1 MADSPVEL
9 IKEKIDI
16 VDFIS
21 GYINLSRAGKNWKG
35 LCPFHKEKTPS
46 FMVSPERQTW
56 HCFGC
61 NLGGDI
67 FTFLMKYENLEFGEA
82 LRVLAEKAGVE
93 LKKVSP
99 QEYKYIGLL
108 YELNELAKKFFISEL
123 ENNKKAFEYILSRG
137 LKPETISEFE
147 IGFAPDLNDGLSIHL
162 INSGYSPDDIIRAG
176 LAIKNEKGRVFD
188 RFRGRIMFP
197 IHNHLGKVVGFTGRI
212 LPEFEKE
219 DVGKYINSP
228 ETPIFKKS
236 KILYGFWKSKN
247 FIREKNSA
255 FLVEGQMDF
264 LASWQAGIKNTV
276 ASSGTALTEDH
287 LSALRK
293 LTDKLIITFDN
304 DKAGQEAGEKAID
317 MALKFD
323 FDVKIVMFQDF
334 KDPAEA
340 ALAGEKNLLN
350 TIEKAM
356 PAPEFYFQ
364 KYLKQEESNWSKDKL
379 KNIQAVL
386 QKLLN
391 IESPVE
397 RNFWIKKL
405 SEITSIDEKVLIEE
419 AQKLIKKVKI
429 VSRVDSKEN
438 NNQIYSKK
446 FNRWELLSQEFIIAL
461 LGKESLNPEIE
472 EKKYLE
478 PNYQKIFELL
488 SKGVKKSEDPSLD
501 EIINLIMLKSGDYLI
516 LNLEE
521 IKKELKKEYLK
532 EKKIELT
539 KKIREAEKQNN
550 EDTIKKYLAELND
563 LLNQK

>member
-1 MADSPVEL
+1 MTDSPVEL

-93 LKKVSP
+93 LKKISP
-99 QEYKYIGLL
+99 QEYKYVGLL

-137 LKPETISEFE
+137 LKPETISDFE
-147 IGFAPDLNDGLSIHL
+147 IGFAPNLNDGLSIHL

-176 LAIKNEKGRVFD
+176 LAIKNEKGRIFD

-264 LASWQAGIKNTV
+264 LASWQAEIKNTV

-304 DKAGQEAGEKAID
+304 DDAGQEAGEKAID

-323 FDVKIVMFQDF
+323 FDVKIVIFQDF

-350 TIEKAM
+350 AIEKAM
-356 PAPEFYFQ
+356 PAPLFYFQ

-379 KNIQAVL
+379 KNIQTVL
-386 QKLLN
+386 HKLLN

-405 SEITSIDEKVLIEE
+405 SEITSIDEKILIEE

-446 FNRWELLSQEFIIAL
+446 FSRWELLSQEFIIAL

-488 SKGVKKSEDPSLD
+488 SRGVKKSEDPSLD

-516 LNLEE
+516 LNLDE

-550 EDTIKKYLAELND
+550 EDAIKKYLAELND

>member
-350 TIEKAM
+350 AIEKAM

-364 KYLKQEESNWSKDKL
+364 KYLKQEKSNWSEDKL

>member
-21 GYINLSRAGKNWKG
+21 SYINLSRAGKNWKG

-162 INSGYSPDDIIRAG
+162 INSGYFTDDIIRAG
-176 LAIKNEKGRVFD
+176 LAIKNEKGRIFD

-323 FDVKIVMFQDF
+323 FDVKIVIFQDF
-334 KDPAEA
+334 KDPAEV

-350 TIEKAM
+350 AIEKAM

-364 KYLKQEESNWSKDKL
+364 KYLKQEKSNWSKDKL

-550 EDTIKKYLAELND
+550 EDAIKKYLAELND

>member
-176 LAIKNEKGRVFD
+176 LAIKNEKGRIFD

-350 TIEKAM
+350 AIEKAM

-364 KYLKQEESNWSKDKL
+364 KYLKQEKSNWSKDKL

-550 EDTIKKYLAELND
+550 EDAIKKYLAELND

>member
-350 TIEKAM
+350 AIEKAM

-379 KNIQAVL
+379 KNIQTVL

-550 EDTIKKYLAELND
+550 EDAIKKHLAELND

>member
-176 LAIKNEKGRVFD
+176 LAIKNEKGRIFD

-350 TIEKAM
+350 AIEKAM

-364 KYLKQEESNWSKDKL
+364 KYLKQEKSNWSKDKL

-461 LGKESLNPEIE
+461 LGKESLNYEIE

-550 EDTIKKYLAELND
+550 EDAIKKYLAELND

>member
-21 GYINLSRAGKNWKG
+21 SYINLSRAGKNWKG

-176 LAIKNEKGRVFD
+176 LAIKNEKGRIFD

-350 TIEKAM
+350 AIEKAM

-379 KNIQAVL
+379 KNIQTVL

-478 PNYQKIFELL
+478 PTYQKIFELL

-550 EDTIKKYLAELND
+550 EDAIKKHLAELND

>member
-1 MADSPVEL
+1 MAESPVEL

-21 GYINLSRAGKNWKG
+21 GYINLTRAGKNWKG

-61 NLGGDI
+61 NIGGDI

-93 LKKVSP
+93 LKKISP
-99 QEYKYIGLL
+99 QEHKYIGLL
-108 YELNELAKKFFISEL
+108 YELNELAKKFFISGL
-123 ENNKKAFEYILSRG
+123 ESNKKAFDYILSRG

-147 IGFAPDLNDGLSIHL
+147 IGFAPNLNDSLSIHL

-176 LAIKNEKGRVFD
+176 LAIKNEKGRIFD

-197 IHNHLGKVVGFTGRI
+197 IHNHFGKVVGFTGRI
-212 LPEFEKE
+212 LPEFESE

-247 FIREKNSA
+247 FIREKNNA

-264 LASWQAGIKNTV
+264 LASWQAGVKNTI

-323 FDVKIVMFQDF
+323 FDVKIVVFQDF

-350 TIEKAM
+350 AIEKAM

-379 KNIQAVL
+379 KNIQAVI

-405 SEITSIDEKVLIEE
+405 SEITSIDEKILIEE
-419 AQKLIKKVKI
+419 AQKLIKKIKI
-429 VSRVDSKEN
+429 VSRIEPKEDN
-438 NNQIYSKK
+438 NKIYLKK
-446 FNRWELLSQEFIIAL
+446 FNRWELLSQELIIAL
-461 LGKESLNPEIE
+461 LGKDTLNTEIE

-478 PNYQKIFELL
+478 PTYQKIFELL

-550 EDTIKKYLAELND
+550 EDAIKKYLAELND

>member
-1 MADSPVEL
+1 
-9 IKEKIDI
+9 
-16 VDFIS
+16 
-21 GYINLSRAGKNWKG
+21 
-35 LCPFHKEKTPS
+35 
-46 FMVSPERQTW
+46 
-56 HCFGC
+56 
-61 NLGGDI
+61 
-67 FTFLMKYENLEFGEA
+67 
-82 LRVLAEKAGVE
+82 
-93 LKKVSP
+93 
-99 QEYKYIGLL
+99 
-108 YELNELAKKFFISEL
+108 
-123 ENNKKAFEYILSRG
+123 
-137 LKPETISEFE
+137 
-147 IGFAPDLNDGLSIHL
+147 
-162 INSGYSPDDIIRAG
+162 
-176 LAIKNEKGRVFD
+176 
-188 RFRGRIMFP
+188 
-197 IHNHLGKVVGFTGRI
+197 

-340 ALAGEKNLLN
+340 ALAGGKNLLN

-419 AQKLIKKVKI
+419 AQKIIKKVKI

-478 PNYQKIFELL
+478 PTYQKIFELL
-488 SKGVKKSEDPSLD
+488 SKGIKKSEDPSLD

-532 EKKIELT
+532 EKKNELT

-550 EDTIKKYLAELND
+550 EDAIKKYLAELND

>member
-21 GYINLSRAGKNWKG
+21 SYINLSRAGKNWKG

-364 KYLKQEESNWSKDKL
+364 KYLKQEKSNWSKDKL

-550 EDTIKKYLAELND
+550 EDAIKKYLAELND

>member
-176 LAIKNEKGRVFD
+176 LAIKNEKGRIFD

-350 TIEKAM
+350 AIEKAM

-364 KYLKQEESNWSKDKL
+364 KYLKQEKSNWSKDKL

-478 PNYQKIFELL
+478 PNYQKIFGLL
-488 SKGVKKSEDPSLD
+488 SKGIKKSEDPSLD

-550 EDTIKKYLAELND
+550 EDAIKKYLAELND

>member
-21 GYINLSRAGKNWKG
+21 SYINLSRAGKNWKG

-176 LAIKNEKGRVFD
+176 LAIKNEKGRIFD

-350 TIEKAM
+350 AIEKAM

-379 KNIQAVL
+379 KNIQTVL

-550 EDTIKKYLAELND
+550 EDAIKKHLAELND

>member
-21 GYINLSRAGKNWKG
+21 SYINLSRAGKNWKG

-323 FDVKIVMFQDF
+323 FDVKIVIFQDF
-334 KDPAEA
+334 KDPAEV

-350 TIEKAM
+350 AIEKAM

-364 KYLKQEESNWSKDKL
+364 KYLKQEKSNWSKDKL

-550 EDTIKKYLAELND
+550 EDAIKKYLAELND

>member
-176 LAIKNEKGRVFD
+176 LAIKNEKGRIFD

-350 TIEKAM
+350 AIEKAM

-364 KYLKQEESNWSKDKL
+364 KYLKQEKSNWSKDKL

-478 PNYQKIFELL
+478 PTYQKIFELL

-550 EDTIKKYLAELND
+550 EDAIKKYLAELND

>member
-16 VDFIS
+16 VDFVS

-93 LKKVSP
+93 LRKVSP

-419 AQKLIKKVKI
+419 AQKIIKKVKI

-478 PNYQKIFELL
+478 PTYQKIFELL
-488 SKGVKKSEDPSLD
+488 SKGIKKSEDPSLD

-532 EKKIELT
+532 EKKNELT

-550 EDTIKKYLAELND
+550 EDVIKKYLAELND

>member
-176 LAIKNEKGRVFD
+176 LAIKNEKGRIFD

-350 TIEKAM
+350 AIEKAM

-364 KYLKQEESNWSKDKL
+364 KYLKQEKSNWSKDKL

-488 SKGVKKSEDPSLD
+488 SKGIKKSEDPSLD

-532 EKKIELT
+532 EKKNELT

-550 EDTIKKYLAELND
+550 EDAIKKYLAELND

>member
-176 LAIKNEKGRVFD
+176 LAIKNEKGRIFD

-350 TIEKAM
+350 AIEKAM

-364 KYLKQEESNWSKDKL
+364 KYLKQEKSNWSKDKL

-488 SKGVKKSEDPSLD
+488 SKGIKKSEDPSLD

-550 EDTIKKYLAELND
+550 EDAIKKYLAELND